1 LCEVDE
7 YRWVFDTL
15 LVPLRKDINEKP
27 IRFLG
32 ERLKDVGLELV
43 TSRVDQ
49 KGGKKTYFYRLD
61 RPLLDSTIQ
70 SINERQATP
79 SSAYIPRYWKAIH
92 EENGFDSPVYERID
106 AGEGR
111 ISKPVWSIGQGDIE
125 EVFEK
130 RRVKP

>member
-1 LCEVDE
+1 M
-7 YRWVFDTL
+7 
-15 LVPLRKDINEKP
+15 KQKP

-32 ERLKDVGLELV
+32 DRLNEVGLNLV

-61 RPLLDSTIQ
+61 PVLLDVTIQ
-70 SINERQATP
+70 LVEKRRENP

-111 ISKPVWSIGQGDIE
+111 NPKLVWSIWQEDIE
-125 EVFEK
+125 EEFEE
-130 RRVKP
+130 RRVKH